1 MLSGLLSGSLR
12 STNHYCNT
20 QATTTTSHNHNV
32 TGVWSPPTVR
42 TTLGQLRA
50 LEKNV
55 VKAGGKGP
63 GSSST
68 FRLQMLEEV
77 LSLVIPPLAAAEAEA
92 EAETKADGGGG
103 GVVGV

>member
-1 MLSGLLSGSLR
+1 MVPPDRPHHAGAAAGLGKECR
-12 STNHYCNT
+12 
-20 QATTTTSHNHNV
+20 Q
-32 TGVWSPPTVR
+32 
-42 TTLGQLRA
+42 
-50 LEKNV
+50 
-55 VKAGGKGP
+55 GGKGP

-92 EAETKADGGGG
+92 EAETNADGGGG